1 MAGFSVV
8 DTVTQAR
15 SGGFIESK
23 VYRTWHKP
31 LPLDVQGLFFGQ
43 ELPSPQALYL
53 CFWVPSTLP
62 PVPVNH
68 PPVPVIPF
76 HVCMALE

>member
-53 CFWVPSTLP
+53 LSSVASTLQHAP
-62 PVPVNH
+62 
-68 PPVPVIPF
+68 
-76 HVCMALE
+76 